1 MVIQMGLLKIG
12 PRPTSTSWGQKI
24 FHRARMDDPVA
35 HIVSRLWGQFQP
47 CQIKEDVT
55 FCPAG
60 LKRRAV
66 KPAACASQQSV
77 LTIPSRISTVRRFQ
91 QKHFFEAGSILLIK
105 IQNMPL
111 KIGIAFYIQEGNNRA
126 GPPHWALVAH
136 PISYSA
142 PDVMVFQIRQVL
154 ASSWS
159 LAHTVCSLSNTSS
172 LLGVL
177 HVAEISMTSA
187 VLNQFVAQFPATKN
201 GDDPSGLPVWSCEN
215 WVIRLLHHLSQTTIP
230 VLRLPVQTNLIY
242 GHASRRARTL
252 RTAPKNPQDRFAVLP
267 LDGY

>member
-1 MVIQMGLLKIG
+1 MAFLSHHILAHDHMLG
-12 PRPTSTSWGQKI
+12 PQDFPPRRSGGPYCVAIVGPTSTMSDKGKYRI
-24 FHRARMDDPVA
+24 M
-35 HIVSRLWGQFQP
+35 SRRF
-47 CQIKEDVT
+47 
-55 FCPAG
+55 
-60 LKRRAV
+60 KRRV
-66 KPAACASQQSV
+66 VEPAACASARPSSQSHFE
-77 LTIPSRISTVRRFQ
+77 IPTVRQLQ
-91 QKHFFEAGSILLIK
+91 QKIFFEVGSYALRLRFK
-105 IQNMPL
+105 NMPL
-111 KIGIAFYIQEGNNRA
+111 KVGVAFYIQEGNSRA

-142 PDVMVFQIRQVL
+142 PDVMVFQIRQTL

-159 LAHTVCSLSNTSS
+159 LAHTVCSLSNTPA

-177 HVAEISMTSA
+177 HIAEISMTSA

-201 GDDPSGLPVWSCEN
+201 GDDPSGIPLWSCEN
-215 WVIRLLHHLSQTTIP
+215 WVIRVLHYLSQTTIP

-252 RTAPKNPQDRFAVLP
+252 RTAPKNPQDCFAVLP